1 MEFLSSLSNISSIL
15 LTALGLGLVIFIHE
29 LGHFAVA
36 KWCDVKVERFSIGFG
51 PLLLKFVKG
60 ETEYAL
66 SLLPLGGYVKMLG
79 QDDGDPSQMTSD
91 QIARDPRSY
100 PAKSVPQR
108 MAIISAGVIMNLISA
123 VLFFILSFL
132 LAVHENPA
140 VIGNVIPGMA
150 AWQGGLRPGD
160 KVVRIGHRSGNKLD
174 FTALQREVALSSE
187 GQQIQI
193 EVERAGQRIKTFVE
207 PQRNTQNPDEL
218 FPTIYT
224 DAELSLNLARMADPN
239 QRPVV
244 PGLAAERAEPPFLSG
259 DQLVSVEGIP
269 LESFTQFQQLLARH
283 RAESIQIGVRRSD
296 VAADGPVTE
305 ISVGPNPFRLL
316 GLRMAIGKIHSIQR
330 GSPADQGSGENR
342 LREGDTIV
350 AVAAGAE
357 TLQVG
362 RDIDPLRLPDFC
374 AQHAGEE
381 VIFTARREVNGGQPT
396 TLEVKLTPEAREE
409 WIERPLDA
417 IPNCPLAIS
426 SVGVAYHVLHRVV
439 FVEEGSLA
447 ASLGIREGDNILS
460 LKILPSTREDGTK
473 FPPIEEK
480 VSLGDDRLNW
490 PGAFLLMQNYPG
502 QDVELEVKSADGS
515 AARKVTLTPVL
526 STDWFFPMRGLRPTP
541 RRVLTRADSL
551 GEAVG
556 MGLDQMYSELTGM
569 YLTIPRLLS
578 GRISHKAM
586 GGPIAIAG
594 TTFHFAREGYGD
606 LLRIL
611 AMISV
616 SLAVLNFL
624 PIPVLDGGHFVFLL
638 WEWIRGKPPN
648 ERVVITATWIGLAM
662 ILSLMVFVLFRDVTR
677 LVG

>member
-1 MEFLSSLSNISSIL
+1 MEFLGSLSNIGSIL

-36 KWCDVKVERFSIGFG
+36 KWCGVKVERFSIGFG
-51 PLLLKFVKG
+51 PLLFKFVKG

-79 QDDGDPSQMTSD
+79 QDDGDPSQMTSE

-123 VLFFILSFL
+123 VLFFILSFV

-174 FTALQREVALSSE
+174 FTALQREVALSSQ

-193 EVERAGQRIKTFVE
+193 EVERAGQRLKTFVE

-224 DAELSLNLARMADPN
+224 DAELSLNLARMADPE

-244 PGLAAERAEPPFLSG
+244 PGLAAERAEPRFLSG
-259 DQLVSVEGIP
+259 DQLVSVEGTP
-269 LESFTQFQQLLARH
+269 LESFTQFQQLLAKH
-283 RAESIQIGVRRSD
+283 RADTIQIGVRR
-296 VAADGPVTE
+296 AAEPADGPVTE
-305 ISVGPNPFRLL
+305 ITVGPNPFRLL

-330 GSPADQGSGENR
+330 GSPADQAGGENR

-350 AVAAGAE
+350 AVAAGDQ

-374 AQHAGEE
+374 SQHAGRE
-381 VIFTARREVNGGQPT
+381 VTFTARREVNGGQPT
-396 TLEVKLTPEAREE
+396 TVEVKLTPEAREE

-417 IPNCPLAIS
+417 IPNDASARIDD
-426 SVGVAYHVLHRVV
+426 
-439 FVEEGSLA
+439 A
-447 ASLGIREGDNILS
+447 ASQLDM
-460 LKILPSTREDGTK
+460 
-473 FPPIEEK
+473 
-480 VSLGDDRLNW
+480 
-490 PGAFLLMQNYPG
+490 A
-502 QDVELEVKSADGS
+502 S
-515 AARKVTLTPVL
+515 AAFDTN
-526 STDWFFPMRGLRPTP
+526 PTSAAE
-541 RRVLTRADSL
+541 VVDRAITQIDTVVVEIK
-551 GEAVG
+551 GR
-556 MGLDQMYSELTGM
+556 LDC
-569 YLTIPRLLS
+569 
-578 GRISHKAM
+578 
-586 GGPIAIAG
+586 
-594 TTFHFAREGYGD
+594 
-606 LLRIL
+606 
-611 AMISV
+611 
-616 SLAVLNFL
+616 
-624 PIPVLDGGHFVFLL
+624 
-638 WEWIRGKPPN
+638 
-648 ERVVITATWIGLAM
+648 
-662 ILSLMVFVLFRDVTR
+662 
-677 LVG
+677 

>member
-473 FPPIEEK
+473 FPLARRRSSELAG
-480 VSLGDDRLNW
+480 SLPADAELSRAGCRAGGEIGRWLGRPKGDSDTGPQHRL
-490 PGAFLLMQNYPG
+490 
-502 QDVELEVKSADGS
+502 
-515 AARKVTLTPVL
+515 VL
-526 STDWFFPMRGLRPTP
+526 S
-541 RRVLTRADSL
+541 
-551 GEAVG
+551 
-556 MGLDQMYSELTGM
+556 
-569 YLTIPRLLS
+569 
-578 GRISHKAM
+578 H
-586 GGPIAIAG
+586 AG
-594 TTFHFAREGYGD
+594 TASH
-606 LLRIL
+606 
-611 AMISV
+611 
-616 SLAVLNFL
+616 
-624 PIPVLDGGHFVFLL
+624 
-638 WEWIRGKPPN
+638 PPAGAHPG
-648 ERVVITATWIGLAM
+648 RQPG
-662 ILSLMVFVLFRDVTR
+662 
-677 LVG
+677 